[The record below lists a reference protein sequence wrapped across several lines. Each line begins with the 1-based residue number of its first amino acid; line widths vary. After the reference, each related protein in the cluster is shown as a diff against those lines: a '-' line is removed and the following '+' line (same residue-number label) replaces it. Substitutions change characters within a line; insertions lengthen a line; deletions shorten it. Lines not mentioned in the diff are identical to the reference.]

1 MLQVYLQIPR
11 QDNEISKIQSEN
23 GTFFLIMICQ
33 KLNAIFKTIV
43 DCLSGIKSPDINCFC
58 ITQTEHDTNTNK
70 YVCMFI
76 HASQITPGR

>member
-1 MLQVYLQIPR
+1 MPKE
-11 QDNEISKIQSEN
+11 DNELSKIQSEN

-58 ITQTEHDTNTNK
+58 ITQTEHDTNCM
-70 YVCMFI
+70 YVYTCKSNNAWTI
-76 HASQITPGR
+76 EISSE